1 LNQAISS
8 IAAIALILALAVLLS
23 CDRKAIRLRVVGAA
37 LALQAG
43 FAALVLWFEPGN
55 TALQAAARGVTNLLG
70 YARAGTQFVFGALAD
85 DELGQNFA
93 LNALPTIVFFAA
105 LIGILYHI
113 GVMPL
118 VIRWIG
124 GGLRRVTGISRVESL
139 YAASNIFVGMSESPL
154 VVRPYLERLAP
165 SQMFCLMTV
174 GLAGVAGTILA
185 LYASIGVRVDYL
197 VAAAFMSAPGGIAMA
212 KMVMPDP
219 REVARASLDDAE
231 VALQA
236 GEERAANVIMAAEQ
250 GAMTGLKLAAAVG
263 AMVLAFVALI
273 ALVNGMVGW
282 VGGLL
287 GFPDVT
293 AQQIAGYVFA
303 PLFWLLGAENW
314 AEAVTAGSF
323 FATKL
328 VLNEVVAFLALVD
341 GTGLSDRMQA
351 VTIFTL
357 CGFANFASI
366 AIQMA
371 VIGNL
376 APSQSE
382 TVARL
387 GLRAL
392 AAASLSNLMSGAL
405 ASLFLIR

>member
-219 REVARASLDDAE
+219 REAARASLDDAE

>member
-1 LNQAISS
+1 M
-8 IAAIALILALAVLLS
+8 ALIFALAVLLS
-23 CDRKAIRLRVVGAA
+23 TDRKAIRLRVVGAA
-37 LALQAG
+37 FALQAL
-43 FAALVLWFEPGN
+43 FAGLVLWFPPGN
-55 TALQAAARGVTNLLG
+55 AALQGAANVVTNLLG

-85 DELGQNFA
+85 DKLGQNFA

-113 GVMPL
+113 RVMPL

-139 YAASNIFVGMSESPL
+139 YGAANIFVGQSESPL
-154 VVRPYLERLAP
+154 VVRPFLDKLAP
-165 SQMFCLMTV
+165 SQMFCLMTI

-212 KMVMPDP
+212 KIIMPDP
-219 REVARASLDDAE
+219 PEVVSAPPFDADI
-231 VALQA
+231 ALH
-236 GEERAANVIMAAEQ
+236 GDEERPANVIMAAGQ

-263 AMVLAFVALI
+263 AMVMAFVALI

-282 VGGLL
+282 AGGLF
-287 GFPDVT
+287 GYGDIT

-303 PLFWLLGAENW
+303 PFFWLLGTQDWN
-314 AEAVTAGSF
+314 EAVTAGSF

-328 VLNEVVAFLALVD
+328 VLNEVVAFLSLVD
-341 GTGLSDRMQA
+341 ASGLSERTQA
-351 VTIFTL
+351 VTIFAL
-357 CGFANFASI
+357 CGFANISSI

-376 APSQSE
+376 APSQSAL
-382 TVARL
+382 VARL

>member
-1 LNQAISS
+1 MAG
-8 IAAIALILALAVLLS
+8 IALIVALAVLLS
-23 CDRKAIRLRVVGAA
+23 TDRKAIRLRVVGAA
-37 LALQAG
+37 FALQAG
-43 FAALVLWFEPGN
+43 FAAFVLWFPPGN
-55 TALQAAARGVTNLLG
+55 VVLQAVARAVTSLLG

-85 DELGQNFA
+85 DRLGQNFA

-105 LIGILYHI
+105 LIGILYHVGI
-113 GVMPL
+113 MPL

-124 GGLRRVTGISRVESL
+124 GGLRRVTGIGRIESL
-139 YAASNIFVGMSESPL
+139 YAAANIFVGQSESPL

-197 VAAAFMSAPGGIAMA
+197 VAAAFMSAPGGVAMA
-212 KMVMPDP
+212 KLVMPDP
-219 REVARASLDDAE
+219 PEVLEAQRADAE
-231 VALQA
+231 IMVHPGA
-236 GEERAANVIMAAEQ
+236 ERAANVIMAASQ

-273 ALVNGMVGW
+273 ALANGLVGW
-282 VGGLL
+282 LGGLF
-287 GFPDVT
+287 GYGEVT
-293 AQQIAGYVFA
+293 AQQIAGYLFA
-303 PLFWLLGAENW
+303 PLFWLLGAQDW

-328 VLNEVVAFLALVD
+328 VLNEVVAFMALAD
-341 GTGLSDRMQA
+341 APGLSARMEA
-351 VTIFTL
+351 VAVFTL

-371 VIGNL
+371 VIGQL
-376 APSQSE
+376 APGQSAV
-382 TVARL
+382 VARL

-392 AAASLSNLMSGAL
+392 AAASLANLMSGAL
-405 ASLFLIR
+405 AGLFLIR